1 MSSGQSV
8 VLQEVRSNDSIRSW
22 KSFVNSFFSEHFFVH
37 SSLEQFEQRRRVGEV
52 VRGNKHQQSFE
63 SCHQKKTKFTVS
75 PISPGTWKRDVEK
88 SNDKVERSVI
98 LLMSKRLFLYAGPF
112 DRFPLSWQKKSNS
125 AVTPEVQGWPIC
137 EMSLTVLGI
146 VLLPATMLK
155 QTCLLL
161 ACLAACLPASLGLR
175 LLPDMEE
182 QCSQPLGLQ
191 DGSIRSETFIFLSE
205 PPY

>member
-1 MSSGQSV
+1 
-8 VLQEVRSNDSIRSW
+8 
-22 KSFVNSFFSEHFFVH
+22 
-37 SSLEQFEQRRRVGEV
+37 
-52 VRGNKHQQSFE
+52 
-63 SCHQKKTKFTVS
+63 
-75 PISPGTWKRDVEK
+75 
-88 SNDKVERSVI
+88 
-98 LLMSKRLFLYAGPF
+98 MSKRLFLYAGPF

-161 ACLAACLPASLGLR
+161 ACLAACLPPSLGLR

-191 DGSIRSETFIFLSE
+191 DGSIRSRTFIFLSE
-205 PPY
+205 PLTKSRSVDFYSFHFIVCDKSNHRILCCISSNIFLFLPFYFSCHKRQLSLLIFT

>member
-1 MSSGQSV
+1 
-8 VLQEVRSNDSIRSW
+8 
-22 KSFVNSFFSEHFFVH
+22 
-37 SSLEQFEQRRRVGEV
+37 
-52 VRGNKHQQSFE
+52 
-63 SCHQKKTKFTVS
+63 
-75 PISPGTWKRDVEK
+75 
-88 SNDKVERSVI
+88 
-98 LLMSKRLFLYAGPF
+98 MSKRLFLYAGPF

-161 ACLAACLPASLGLR
+161 ACLAACLPPSLGLR

-205 PPY
+205 PPYQIQICGFLLILLYCQLCDQSNHRILCCISLNMVIFLPFYLSCHIRPLNQHSSQNS

>member
-1 MSSGQSV
+1 M
-8 VLQEVRSNDSIRSW
+8 
-22 KSFVNSFFSEHFFVH
+22 
-37 SSLEQFEQRRRVGEV
+37 
-52 VRGNKHQQSFE
+52 
-63 SCHQKKTKFTVS
+63 
-75 PISPGTWKRDVEK
+75 
-88 SNDKVERSVI
+88 ERSVI

-161 ACLAACLPASLGLR
+161 ACLAACLPPSLGLR

-191 DGSIRSETFIFLSE
+191 DGSIRSRTFIFLSE